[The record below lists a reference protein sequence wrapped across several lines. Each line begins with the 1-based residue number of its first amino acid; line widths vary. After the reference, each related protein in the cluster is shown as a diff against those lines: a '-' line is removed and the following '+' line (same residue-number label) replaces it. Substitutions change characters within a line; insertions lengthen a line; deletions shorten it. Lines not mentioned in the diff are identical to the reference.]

1 MEGAIPWAK
10 KCKHRCFREEVFE
23 KLSSR
28 SWGIGQ
34 GEKWASAAN
43 CLNSCQQKREIASA
57 TLFSTP
63 GTWKAVTVK
72 PQCAAASRSRRSW
85 NLRGP
90 GRENSNYCLIIWSK
104 KDMLPSLQRSPK
116 VSSNH
121 HRKKFLVCNRLPG
134 LHSWPGTIKPLAS
147 RKGTK
152 ANHTSHIQG
161 DLQVCGSRHA
171 RIQPEPNSMPRGKKL
186 LPPLK
191 IKTKPLVNPYGWSL
205 LLRQHSNKTTKKGS
219 PWPNY
224 LSSVV

>member
-1 MEGAIPWAK
+1 MSLCSQLLELLPTETWESISN
-10 KCKHRCFREEVFE
+10 FVFNSRNMKSSDSKTPMRRQKQITE
-23 KLSSR
+23 KVYL
-28 SWGIGQ
+28 
-34 GEKWASAAN
+34 
-43 CLNSCQQKREIASA
+43 
-57 TLFSTP
+57 T
-63 GTWKAVTVK
+63 
-72 PQCAAASRSRRSW
+72 W
-85 NLRGP
+85 NLWGP
-90 GRENSNYCLIIWSK
+90 GRDNSNYCLVIWSK
-104 KDMLPSLQRSPK
+104 KDMLPSPQRSPK

-171 RIQPEPNSMPRGKKL
+171 RIQPEPNSMPRGQKL

-191 IKTKPLVNPYGWSL
+191 IKTKLLVNPYGWSL
-205 LLRQHSNKTTKKGS
+205 LLRQHGNKTMKKGC

-224 LSSVV
+224 LSSMV

>member
-1 MEGAIPWAK
+1 MSLCSQLLELLPTEMWESISNFVVNSRNMKSSDSKTPMRRQK
-10 KCKHRCFREEVFE
+10 QITE
-23 KLSSR
+23 KVYL
-28 SWGIGQ
+28 
-34 GEKWASAAN
+34 
-43 CLNSCQQKREIASA
+43 
-57 TLFSTP
+57 T
-63 GTWKAVTVK
+63 
-72 PQCAAASRSRRSW
+72 W
-85 NLRGP
+85 NLWGP
-90 GRENSNYCLIIWSK
+90 GRDNSNYCLVIWSK
-104 KDMLPSLQRSPK
+104 KDMLPSPQRSPK

-191 IKTKPLVNPYGWSL
+191 IKTKLLVNPSGWSL

-224 LSSVV
+224 LSSMV